1 MIPYD
6 FFGMKIYMFKI
17 PPPTP
22 SKGGQN
28 NATKKP
34 RVNSRASLIN

>member
-28 NATKKP
+28 NATKKTP
-34 RVNSRASLIN
+34 SKLEGFFD

>member
-6 FFGMKIYMFKI
+6 FFGMKIYVFKI
-17 PPPTP
+17 PTP

-28 NATKKP
+28 NATKNP